1 MTNDNTRRST
11 ASATS
16 FITQPVI
23 QTQRAGRHLTED
35 RNTMALQQLDPNSM
49 VLALTTLS
57 FVTSPFRSPRYNL
70 PISLFG
76 IYALDKTESNEPLR
90 LFTAMEGISVVFDIV
105 YMWRHD
111 QNGFIKLLTMVLT
124 LGKIPTFLVLLQ
136 TLKAR
141 GDQFAHSVS
150 GAAGFQSQ
158 TVWSMPGGFRQSG
171 YDPEGAAPPPPPNTN
186 SANPSHHH
194 QPVPQ
199 GQAPQ
204 TGVPGGYQAS

>member
-1 MTNDNTRRST
+1 
-11 ASATS
+11 
-16 FITQPVI
+16 
-23 QTQRAGRHLTED
+23 
-35 RNTMALQQLDPNSM
+35 MALQQLDPNSM

-57 FVTSPFRSPRYNL
+57 FVTSPFQSPRYNL
-70 PISLFG
+70 PINLFG

-90 LFTAMEGISVVFDIV
+90 LFTAMEGISVFLDIV
-105 YMWRHD
+105 YMWRNE
-111 QNGFIKLLTMVLT
+111 QNGFIKFLTIVLT

-141 GDQFAHSVS
+141 GDQFAHSIG

-171 YDPEGAAPPPPPNTN
+171 YDPVGEDLEGAAPPPPSNTN

-194 QPVPQ
+194 QPVSQ
-199 GQAPQ
+199 GQATQ
-204 TGVPGGYQAS
+204 AGVPGGYQAS

>member
-1 MTNDNTRRST
+1 MS
-11 ASATS
+11 
-16 FITQPVI
+16 
-23 QTQRAGRHLTED
+23 
-35 RNTMALQQLDPNSM
+35 LQQLDPNSL
-49 VLALTTLS
+49 VLALTALS
-57 FVTSPFRSPRYNL
+57 FVTSPFRSPAPIYNL
-70 PISLFG
+70 PINLFG

-90 LFTAMEGISVVFDIV
+90 LLTAMEGVSIFFDII

-111 QNGFIKLLTMVLT
+111 QNGFIKLLTIVLT

-141 GDQFAHSVS
+141 GDQYAHSI
-150 GAAGFQSQ
+150 GGAGFQSQ

-171 YDPEGAAPPPPPNTN
+171 YDPVGDDLESAAPPPPPNTQ

-194 QPVPQ
+194 QPVQQ